1 MVETVDGKKW
11 ILNIRSSADVFR
23 EYVIKPGKNIIG
35 RGDASD
41 CVLID
46 TAASTTHAELFYDVP
61 SNSVM
66 LRDLESTNGTYV
78 NGKRITEAQKLGHE
92 DQIRIGRCIISIIN
106 LEELPT
112 TRHLQPATKVTGELI
127 LESIEQFGIILHEV
141 GQRLITMPDIDT
153 ALVEISKLIRRM
165 IGAENCEVLLADRF
179 YHLSRMGIPS
189 SYIQNSIENQSATIF
204 SDIPDEL
211 FFSSEVFDDPMDSGR
226 SKLLVPVIIDQN
238 VVALIYA
245 EKPGQSVNPFT
256 NSDLQLVLA
265 VSNQVAMSIQR
276 SRVESELIHNSN
288 HDVLTDL
295 PNRSFFLHHLSQ
307 AIARSKD
314 IGVGFAVLF
323 FDVDDFKVV
332 NDSLGHAIGDKFLI
346 AIAERLKHNV
356 RTIDLVARNSV
367 IARFGGDE
375 FAILL
380 DDVDDKKI
388 ALSAANRLKDI
399 LSRPYNIDGKQIFT
413 TVSIGIAIGSIDYES
428 PDEILRNADMA
439 MYQAKDMGKAR
450 VEVYD
455 QAMHQKVS
463 ERMRMST
470 ALRQGALQKEL
481 RVHYQPIVMMHSGEI
496 VGFEALMRWYTLDR
510 GILYPGEFMDAI
522 DTAGLNYSV
531 DLWVLKTACSQ
542 LIGWEKEYPI
552 TASLHISVNLSAS
565 NIKHPNLVDNIQ
577 HILNETG
584 LNPNRLWLEITEKVS
599 APNDEKTIDVLRK
612 LRALG
617 VRISLDDFGTGYSA
631 LNYLAK
637 FPVDVIKIDR
647 SFIEMIG
654 TNDDG
659 LRIIEMIVAL
669 ANHLSLI
676 VVAEGIEKKEQVNF
690 LRSINCE
697 YAQGYLFS
705 KPLEPQ
711 AAIEYLIGLSSKS
724 VNIDGA
730 EV

>member
-1 MVETVDGKKW
+1 MAETNDGNNW

-23 EYVIKPGKNIIG
+23 EYVIKPGKNILG
-35 RGDASD
+35 RGRTSD
-41 CVLID
+41 CVLSD
-46 TAASTTHAELFYDVP
+46 NAASTTHAEFYFDKS
-61 SNSVM
+61 SNVII
-66 LRDLESTNGTYV
+66 LKDLDSTNGTFV
-78 NGKRITEAQKLGHE
+78 NGKRITEVKNLRHE

-106 LEELPT
+106 LVEIPSL
-112 TRHLQPATKVTGELI
+112 RHSFQPPTKVTGELI
-127 LESIEQFGIILHEV
+127 LESIEQFGVILHEV
-141 GQRLITMPDIDT
+141 GQRLIKMPDIDT
-153 ALVEISKLIRRM
+153 ALVEISNLIKRM
-165 IGAENCEVLLADRF
+165 IGAEKCEVLLADRF

-189 SYIQNSIENQSATIF
+189 SYIQNSIENQSASIF
-204 SDIPDEL
+204 SDVQDGQIFNTEPVKIP
-211 FFSSEVFDDPMDSGR
+211 VR
-226 SKLLVPVIIDQN
+226 SRLLVPVIIDRN

-245 EKPGQSVNPFT
+245 EKSGQSTNPFT
-256 NSDLQLVLA
+256 NSDMQLVLA

-295 PNRSFFLHHLSQ
+295 PNRSFFLHHLGQ
-307 AIARSKD
+307 AIARSKSS
-314 IGVGFAVLF
+314 GVGFAVLF

-380 DDVDDKKI
+380 DDIDDKSV
-388 ALSAANRLKDI
+388 ALVAANRLKDI
-399 LSRPYNIDGKQIFT
+399 LSKPYDIDGKQIFS
-413 TVSIGIAIGSIDYES
+413 TVSIGIALSSIGYAS
-428 PDEILRNADMA
+428 PDEIVRNADMA
-439 MYQAKDMGKAR
+439 MYQAKDTGKSR

-455 QAMHQKVS
+455 QKMHQRVND
-463 ERMRMST
+463 RMRMST

-481 RVHYQPIVMMHSGEI
+481 KLHYQPIVLMNTGEI
-496 VGFEALMRWYTLDR
+496 VGFEALMRWYTPDR
-510 GILYPGEFMDAI
+510 GILYPGEFLDAL

-531 DLWVLKTACSQ
+531 DIWVIRTACFQ
-542 LIGWEKEYPI
+542 LIEWEKKYAEVGNLY
-552 TASLHISVNLSAS
+552 ISVNLSAN
-565 NIKHPNLVDNIQ
+565 NIKHPNLVDNIEQ
-577 HILNETG
+577 VLNDTG

-599 APNDEKTIDVLRK
+599 APNDEQTIDVLRK

-637 FPVDVIKIDR
+637 FPVDVLKIDR

-654 TNDDG
+654 TNDDS

-669 ANHLSLI
+669 ANHLKLI
-676 VVAEGIEKKEQVNF
+676 VVAEGIELTEQVDF
-690 LRSINCE
+690 LQSINCE
-697 YAQGYLFS
+697 YAQGFLFS
-705 KPLEPQ
+705 KPMEAQ
-711 AAIEYLIGLSSKS
+711 NAFAFYKKSSSKTIALEES
-724 VNIDGA
+724 HK
-730 EV
+730 